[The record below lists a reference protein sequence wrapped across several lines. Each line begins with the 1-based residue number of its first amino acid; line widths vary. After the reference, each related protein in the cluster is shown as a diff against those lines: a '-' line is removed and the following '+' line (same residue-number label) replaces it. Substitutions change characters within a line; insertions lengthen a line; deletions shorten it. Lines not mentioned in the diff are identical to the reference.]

1 MPQTDDPFYSSPT
14 LDGGATDEDSFE
26 ATGGAYPESSST
38 GEIQLGLS
46 ENVGYIMVYSQ
57 WNSHLL

>member
-26 ATGGAYPESSST
+26 ATWGAGEGISI
-38 GEIQLGLS
+38 GEIRLKMGQFTLKKLKGMGILG
-46 ENVGYIMVYSQ
+46 VF
-57 WNSHLL
+57 